1 MFADAATADVHAA
14 LGANGFVTVS
24 GYDLGTAAAGVANSP
39 DEYGA
44 LLAAEL
50 AGAPT
55 ANRQASA
62 PSAPTRP
69 RPLRVAGRSRT

>member
-1 MFADAATADVHAA
+1 MFADTATADVHAA

-24 GYDLGTAAAGVANSP
+24 GYDLATAAAGVANSP

-44 LLAAEL
+44 LAAEL

>member
-1 MFADAATADVHAA
+1 MFADTATADVHAA
-14 LGANGFVTVS
+14 LGANRFVTVS
-24 GYDLGTAAAGVANSP
+24 GYDLGTAAAGVANLP

-62 PSAPTRP
+62 PSAPTRL